1 MEDLETSAALEFHGA
16 RFVVTLQVQQ
26 QLLHLQVE
34 AADAAA
40 APPSVWTGRFPAS
53 DIEQLTRQ
61 TGNSKRFPVFVQML
75 LTALHR
81 RSDAVFVDLLTAADL
96 DLYRQRKMQ
105 PGTAVEGCGRT
116 TFSWSNLRTYFLK
129 FWDELLLFIIFFL

>member
-1 MEDLETSAALEFHGA
+1 MRSGIQDADFKLLQMEDLETSAALEFHGA

-26 QLLHLQVE
+26 QLLHVQVE
-34 AADAAA
+34 AADEA

-96 DLYRQRKMQ
+96 DLYRQRKLQ
-105 PGTAVEGCGRT
+105 PGTAVEGCGT
-116 TFSWSNLRTYFLK
+116 TTLPYSNLSTPY
-129 FWDELLLFIIFFL
+129 